1 MKWLITLL
9 VFAVSFS
16 ATAGAQSG
24 KSMKFADLAVYNK
37 PDREQVLYS
46 GAKTEGK
53 LTWYTS
59 LAGGSYKE
67 LASTFEAK
75 YPGVKVE
82 AYRATSQELMSRVIA
97 ESQARRFIVDT
108 LESTVPLL
116 RFMRDNKLLIAYF
129 SPALP
134 KYPEFSK
141 EKSGKDLVHWV
152 IDRESHI
159 VLSYNKNSI
168 PPELVPKNYDGL
180 LNPKLKGKIGL
191 AGSDTGSRTV
201 GAMLKF
207 KGEEYLRKLSTQNPI
222 VHNVSGRALLDLV
235 ISGELGLSPTT
246 FRNHAEVSIAAGA
259 PIAWV
264 PMEVVPTN
272 SGSTAVSA
280 QAPHPYAALLFADFL
295 LGADGQKVLEK
306 FEYGNPT
313 KEYGFKRWFPDQEG
327 KTTEEYEKLDAKWEK
342 WLREL
347 SRKQF

>member
-1 MKWLITLL
+1 MRHFLIIS
-9 VFAVSFS
+9 AVLAVHVS
-16 ATAGAQSG
+16 AAWAQSS
-24 KSMKFADLAVYNK
+24 KPTKVADLAAYDK
-37 PDREQVLYS
+37 PDREQILYA

-53 LTWYTS
+53 ITWYTS

-82 AYRATSQELMSRVIA
+82 AYRATSQELTARVIA
-97 ESQARRFIVDT
+97 ESQARKFIADT
-108 LESTVPLL
+108 LESTIPLL
-116 RFMRDNKLLIAYF
+116 RLMRDNKLLTAYF
-129 SPALP
+129 SPALQ
-134 KYPEFSK
+134 KYPDFAK
-141 EKSGKDLVHWV
+141 EKTAKGLVYWA

-168 PPELVPKNYDGL
+168 PADLVPKNYEGL
-180 LNPKLKGKIGL
+180 LNPKLKDKIGL
-191 AGSDTGSRTV
+191 AGTDTGTRTV

-207 KGEEYLRKLSTQNPI
+207 KGAEFIQKLKAQNPA

-246 FRNHAEVSIAAGA
+246 FRNHAEVSIAQGA

-280 QAPHPYAALLFADFL
+280 QPPHPHAALLFADFI
-295 LGADGQKVLEK
+295 LGPDGQKVLDK
-306 FEYGNPT
+306 YEYGQST
-313 KEYGFKRWFPDQEG
+313 KEYGFNRWFPDQEG
-327 KTTEEYEKLDAKWEK
+327 KTTEEYEKLDAKWDK
-342 WLREL
+342 ILRDL
-347 SRKQF
+347 GRK

>member
-1 MKWLITLL
+1 VKALIL
-9 VFAVSFS
+9 VIVLVLNVPSAVW
-16 ATAGAQSG
+16 AQSG
-24 KSMKFADLAVYNK
+24 KKLADLASYNK
-37 PDREQVLYS
+37 SDREQVLYS
-46 GAKTEGK
+46 GAKAEGK

-82 AYRATSQELMSRVIA
+82 AYRANSQDLMSRVVA
-97 ESQARRFIVDT
+97 ESQGRKFIVDT
-108 LESTVPLL
+108 LESTIPLL
-116 RFMRDNKLLIAYF
+116 RFMRDNKLLVAYF
-129 SPALP
+129 SPALA
-134 KYPEFSK
+134 KYPDFSK
-141 EKSGKDLVHWV
+141 EKAGKDLVYWT

-168 PPELVPKNYDGL
+168 PAELVPKNYDGL

-201 GAMLKF
+201 GAMIKF
-207 KGEEYLRKLSTQNPI
+207 KGEEYLRKLSAQNPI

-280 QAPHPYAALLFADFL
+280 QAPHPHAALLFADFI
-295 LGADGQKVLEK
+295 LGPDGQKVLEK

-342 WLREL
+342 SLREL
-347 SRKQF
+347 GRKQF